1 MSGRT
6 AKFVSAVFVNIL
18 AGLPLATVAHSEPVE
33 AEGCLS
39 TPWGEAPAGS
49 HWRYH
54 IDHLNKSKCWFLR
67 RDGVGALSQASRQQ
81 NNTAAPQ
88 EIAPPAPAAPPPP
101 PAKPSVADARAEFRP
116 QDNSAASAPA
126 NATGDPSNATVNE
139 TGPANA
145 SVWNATA
152 AVATRWPN
160 PPATSPAPNTAPAT
174 ATAVNDAPQPSVDP
188 SQAILPSIPFSRL
201 SVPIRSGTIAGLI
214 AAIIVALAF
223 AALLARRR
231 GIRLVRRRVARSGRG
246 PLWETTDDDRIVLS
260 DQHPS
265 PDGRGYR
272 FARGVPSAAT
282 TRRARELA
290 RRPPRHASR

>member
-6 AKFVSAVFVNIL
+6 AKFVSVIFVNIL
-18 AGLPLATVAHSEPVE
+18 AGLLLTTVASSEPVTT
-33 AEGCLS
+33 EGCLS
-39 TPWGEAPAGS
+39 APWGDAPAGS

-54 IDHLNKSKCWFLR
+54 IDHVNKNKCWFLR
-67 RDGVGALSQASRQQ
+67 RDGGGALSQASPQ

-88 EIAPPAPAAPPPP
+88 EIAPPPPAAPPPP

-116 QDNSAASAPA
+116 QDNSAASVPA
-126 NATGDPSNATVNE
+126 NAAGNPSTAAGNE
-139 TGPANA
+139 AGPANA

-160 PPATSPAPNTAPAT
+160 PPATSPVPSTAPAT

-188 SQAILPSIPFSRL
+188 SQAILPSIPFTRL

-214 AAIIVALAF
+214 AAALVALAF
-223 AALLARRR
+223 AALLAKRR
-231 GIRLVRRRVARSGRG
+231 GIRLIRRRVARSRRG

-260 DQHPS
+260 DHHPN
-265 PDGRGYR
+265 PDGRGFR
-272 FARGVPSAAT
+272 FARGVPSVAS

-290 RRPPRHASR
+290 RRPPRHATR